1 MKKNIIIT
9 ILFLFSVSAFTQ
21 NKSSDEE
28 KLIKLSNEWMVAAM
42 NRDEKT
48 LNKIVASEF
57 KLAGTDLEIPSLS
70 RKIWMK
76 NTMENLKIDSINYN
90 KIKVDIIDDVAIVQ
104 SVFYWSV
111 AFLDSPA
118 KKDTVNLIDTWIRRK
133 QGWQVVSRL
142 VVD

>member
-1 MKKNIIIT
+1 MKKKFIIAIF
-9 ILFLFSVSAFTQ
+9 FLSSVSVFAQ
-21 NKSSDEE
+21 NEATAE
-28 KLIKLSNEWMVAAM
+28 KELIKLSNEWMVAAM

-57 KLAGTDLEIPSLS
+57 KLGGTNLDDPSLP
-70 RKIWMK
+70 REIWIK

-90 KIKVDIIDDVAIVQ
+90 KIKVDIINDVAIVQ

-111 AFLDSPA
+111 AYLNSPA
-118 KKDTVNLIDTWIRRK
+118 QKSTVNLIDTWIRRK
-133 QGWQVVSRL
+133 QGWQVVSRV